1 MNRRRSVHL
10 IVTLMMISCMLF
22 SVFVTSGA
30 DPAVLNPYYYAEFIN
45 TKDDSKYYVLLLGK
59 NPAGG
64 KDWIVTTSMNRTEG
78 QAEIRNAYSFKEAE
92 LGVPG
97 YVTDG
102 VDTVLSGFNGFD
114 GFVYDKDMSGL
125 QCCWGDSV
133 INYHYI
139 HSSEDAAFRFLIYW
153 PDSGNYKLSETFQLK
168 KSERVR
174 IDMSEEKEL
183 LPVTDLEYA
192 YGLNAVLPGLAA
204 HLGVTVLVEV
214 LVALFFKLRTKK
226 QLTAIVL
233 TSALTNLAADS
244 AALLSLMHYM
254 RFYILFE
261 LAVFVMGF
269 IVYRIVL
276 SKDIKTGRLLIYSAA
291 ANLISAA
298 AGFFAFMAVL
308 LSVGIT

>member
-1 MNRRRSVHL
+1 M
-10 IVTLMMISCMLF
+10 
-22 SVFVTSGA
+22 
-30 DPAVLNPYYYAEFIN
+30 
-45 TKDDSKYYVLLLGK
+45 
-59 NPAGG
+59 
-64 KDWIVTTSMNRTEG
+64 
-78 QAEIRNAYSFKEAE
+78 
-92 LGVPG
+92 
-97 YVTDG
+97 
-102 VDTVLSGFNGFD
+102 
-114 GFVYDKDMSGL
+114 
-125 QCCWGDSV
+125 

-139 HSSEDAAFRFLIYW
+139 HSSEDATFRFLIYW

-244 AALLSLMHYM
+244 AALLSLMYYM

-269 IVYRIVL
+269 IVYRLVF
-276 SKDIKTGRLLIYSAA
+276 SKDIKTGRLLIYTAA